1 MADEDIMTSRSSEL
15 GLDSLIAVDISTW
28 FLKQLQVK
36 VPVLKIL
43 GNITMASLVQYAVEN
58 VPVEL
63 VPGLGVD
70 STCTSDE
77 REEGSMSENSS
88 NAQTSQVSSEDGNVS
103 IPTISKTIEFAN
115 GNKRQT
121 TTNENSIIDWLAE
134 SRPPADS
141 ADVPVV
147 SNFQQVRS
155 PPHVI
160 ILTGC
165 TGLLGH
171 HFLSYLLAQPTV
183 RLVVCLAVRAL
194 SILIQQGKLPST
206 DPRVIYH
213 AGDLT
218 SPLLGLTE
226 EEASSIFAEGDVV
239 IHNGAD
245 TSHLK
250 HYSDVR
256 LANLGSTTAL
266 VRLCLPRRIPLHY
279 VSSVGL
285 GLWHENSRIEGFSPG
300 PVKLTPGHEPDG
312 SFGYLCSKLACER
325 LLERSSELYGL
336 RVCIHRPSTI
346 VREGE
351 DALGQR
357 AERDWVNAF
366 LTYARRLNAVPRAE
380 RNRGNLDLVYVGTV
394 CEGIIKQ
401 VFHGCGDGAH
411 KKSEVTYVHEVG
423 DRRQP
428 LGVLQDASQIEPDEM
443 SYEVLPLEEWIDKA
457 IAAGLHPGVAALIES
472 MEEEEAD
479 YPRFLKGDS
488 LTRE

>member
-1 MADEDIMTSRSSEL
+1 
-15 GLDSLIAVDISTW
+15 
-28 FLKQLQVK
+28 
-36 VPVLKIL
+36 
-43 GNITMASLVQYAVEN
+43 
-58 VPVEL
+58 
-63 VPGLGVD
+63 
-70 STCTSDE
+70 
-77 REEGSMSENSS
+77 MSENSS
-88 NAQTSQVSSEDGNVS
+88 NIQTSQISSEDGNVS
-103 IPTISKTIEFAN
+103 ISTTISKTIEFAN
-115 GNKRQT
+115 GNKHQT
-121 TTNENSIIDWLAE
+121 KTNENSIIDWQAE
-134 SRPPADS
+134 SRPPADL

-147 SNFQQVRS
+147 SNFQQARS

-171 HFLSYLLAQPTV
+171 HLLSYLLAQPTV
-183 RLVVCLAVRAL
+183 KSVVCLAVRAL
-194 SILIQQGKLPST
+194 SSLIQQSKLPST

-226 EEASSIFAEGDVV
+226 EASSIFAEGDVV
-239 IHNGAD
+239 IRAD

-279 VSSVGL
+279 VSSFGL
-285 GLWHENSRIEGFSPG
+285 GLWHENSRVEGFPPG

-312 SFGYLCSKLACER
+312 SFGYLCSKLACEK

-346 VREGE
+346 LREGE

-394 CEGIIKQ
+394 CEGIVEQ
-401 VFHGCGDGAH
+401 VFHGCDDGAH
-411 KKSEVTYVHEVG
+411 KKGEVTYVHEVG
-423 DRRQP
+423 DKRQP
-428 LGVLQDASQIEPDEM
+428 LGVLQDASRIESDEM
-443 SYEVLPLEEWIDKA
+443 SYKVLPLEEWIDKA
-457 IAAGLHPGVAALIES
+457 IAAGLHPGVAAQVES
-472 MEEEEAD
+472 MEEEEED
-479 YPRFLKGDS
+479 YPRFLEGVS